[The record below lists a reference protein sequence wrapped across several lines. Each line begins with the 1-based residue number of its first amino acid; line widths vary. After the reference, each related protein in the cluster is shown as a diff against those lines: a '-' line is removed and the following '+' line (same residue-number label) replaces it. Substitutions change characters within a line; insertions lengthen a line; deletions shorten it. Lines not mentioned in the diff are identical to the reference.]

1 LAISRLSDNRCEG
14 ERLNEHENLRRDEVC
29 AGSRGGNLISSM
41 GFTLLELMV
50 SLAIVG
56 ILSAIAIPLYGEYIE
71 RARVVAAVA
80 DIRNISLTIT
90 VYNIDNDKYPQSLA
104 DVGYITRLDPWRSP
118 YQYLNIQ
125 TAKGKG
131 QFRKDRFV
139 VPINTD
145 YDLYSM
151 GKDGNSVPP
160 LTAKA
165 SRDDI
170 IRANNGAYIGL
181 ASEF

>member
-1 LAISRLSDNRCEG
+1 MKNIWS
-14 ERLNEHENLRRDEVC
+14 DEVFVR
-29 AGSRGGNLISSM
+29 SRGRKLVTSI
-41 GFTLLELMV
+41 GFTLLELLV
-50 SLAIVG
+50 SLAIVA
-56 ILSAIAIPLYGEYIE
+56 ILSAIAIPLYAEYVE
-71 RARVVAAVA
+71 KARVVAAIA
-80 DIRNISLTIT
+80 DIRNISLTIAT
-90 VYNIDNDKYPQSLA
+90 YNLDNDGYPQSLA
-104 DVGYITRLDPWRSP
+104 EVGYKTFRDPWGSP

-131 QFRKDRFV
+131 KLRKDRFV

-151 GKDGNSVPP
+151 GKDRNSLPP

-181 ASEF
+181 ASDF